1 MESELL
7 QILFRVPEADDAAAD
22 VCLKKKKKKR
32 KSRLLNLLSDTI
44 HPGKTAFTEA
54 TPAVQI

>member
-7 QILFRVPEADDAAAD
+7 QILFLVPEADDAAAD
-22 VCLKKKKKKR
+22 VCLKKKK

>member
-22 VCLKKKKKKR
+22 VCLKKKKKK

>member
-22 VCLKKKKKKR
+22 VCLKKKKKK
-32 KSRLLNLLSDTI
+32 SRLLNLLSDTI